1 MPLVAHRPLE
11 SLQRIREEGHEVLD
25 IERARHQ
32 DIREL
37 HIGLLNM
44 MPDGALQATERQF
57 LRLISSSNRI
67 AQFYVHLFTI
77 DGVPRSADMQRYI
90 RANYENFADIAREG
104 LDGLIITGTNP
115 IHSDLNDEPY
125 LPAMSEVL
133 SWADNNVASVLYS
146 CLASHVAFKH
156 FYGIDRRPLAEK
168 LFGVYEHRVQARNHP
183 LLFNVNTRFD
193 MPHSRKN
200 DVSADALHAHGLPVL
215 VQGAESGV
223 AIATSPDGFRH
234 IYLQGHPEY
243 DHYSLLKEYQRDLFA
258 YLEGSLPRPPRP
270 PAHYFPPESEH
281 ILADYLR
288 GEQREFPYQILTESL
303 DNTWRDTAKAIF
315 ANWLGLIYQLTHYD
329 RSKQYMD
336 GIDAKDPLGL
346 QKAAENSYSQ
356 T

>member
-11 SLQRIREEGHEVLD
+11 SLDRIRAEGQEVLD
-25 IERARHQ
+25 MHRAEHQ

-57 LRLISSSNRI
+57 LRLIGSSNRI
-67 AQFYVHLFTI
+67 AQFYVHIFTV
-77 DGVPRSADMQRYI
+77 DGVPRSREMQRYI
-90 RANYENFADIAREG
+90 DNNYERFEDIATQG

-115 IHSDLNDEPY
+115 VHADLQDEAY
-125 LPAMSEVL
+125 LPGMVDVL
-133 SWADNNVASVLYS
+133 RWADRHVTSMLYS

-156 FYGIDRRPLAEK
+156 FYGIERNALPEK
-168 LFGVYEHRVQARNHP
+168 LFGVFEHRVLDRSHP
-183 LLFNVNTRFD
+183 LLSNINTRFD

-200 DVSADALHAHGLPVL
+200 DVSRQALEAHGLPVL
-215 VQGAESGV
+215 VAGKESGV
-223 AIATSPDGFRH
+223 ALATSPDGFRH

-243 DHYSLLKEYQRDLFA
+243 DHFSLLKEYQRDLLA
-258 YLEGSLPRPPRP
+258 HLEGRLAHAPNV
-270 PAHYFPPESEH
+270 PAHYFSEEAEA
-281 ILADYLR
+281 LLGEYLQS
-288 GEQREFPYQILTESL
+288 GETGQFPYDALHDNI

-329 RSKQYMD
+329 RTRQYMD
-336 GIDAKDPLGL
+336 GVDPADPLGL
-346 QKAAENSYSQ
+346 RSKAQ